1 MAANR
6 DVMTFNVEVL
16 LKGKEHVVDESV
28 HLDGPAAADWA
39 DDNVRRILTLTLG
52 IYDKVL
58 NPSAETR
65 SVSLQGFSWIV
76 TPVDGG
82 VVLAIEVSTGAVVA
96 GPFDADADELT
107 ATIQRVLANG
117 AASDRVH

>member
-1 MAANR
+1 
-6 DVMTFNVEVL
+6 MTFNVEVL

-28 HLDGPAAADWA
+28 DLDRPDTADWA
-39 DDNVRRILTLTLG
+39 DDDVRRILTLTLG

-82 VVLAIEVSTGAVVA
+82 VAIAIEMSTGALVA
-96 GPFDADADELT
+96 GPFDVDADELT
-107 ATIQRVLANG
+107 ATIQRVMANRAG
-117 AASDRVH
+117 SERVH